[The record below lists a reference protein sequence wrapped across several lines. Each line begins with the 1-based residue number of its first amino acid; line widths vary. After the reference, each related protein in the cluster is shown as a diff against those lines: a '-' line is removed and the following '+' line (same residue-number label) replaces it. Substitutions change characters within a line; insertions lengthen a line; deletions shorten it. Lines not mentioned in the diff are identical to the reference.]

1 MPRWSAQDK
10 QAYRTEV
17 MRRITAAMP
26 LVIQEYA
33 SIRDFQKIKYT
44 INKNDNHYKGGKG
57 EAAVSS
63 LSLPLFVV
71 KFDNDSILG

>member
-1 MPRWSAQDK
+1 
-10 QAYRTEV
+10 
-17 MRRITAAMP
+17 MP